1 MQTKAEATKQQII
14 DGLIEVRRQILEVA
28 ATLPEEKQVTV
39 FLGIWSVKDLL
50 AHLAGWDVENLEA
63 TEAIRAGQLPAFYAH
78 YDRDWRT
85 YNSQLVRRYRLED
98 YALLMS
104 SVEAS
109 HQRLIHHLKTIPAD
123 EFGRDRGLRF
133 KRRHVTIAQALQAE
147 TRDEWVHLGQLRQ
160 LAG

>member
-1 MQTKAEATKQQII
+1 
-14 DGLIEVRRQILEVA
+14 V
-28 ATLPEEKQVTV
+28 
-39 FLGIWSVKDLL
+39 
-50 AHLAGWDVENLEA
+50 GWDVANLEA
-63 TEAIRAGQLPAFYAH
+63 AKAIRAGRLPAFYEH
-78 YDRDWRT
+78 YDHDWRT

-109 HQRLIHHLKTIPAD
+109 HQRLIRHLKTIPAD

-147 TRDEWVHLGQLRQ
+147 THDEWVHLGQLKQ